1 MLHHHKLQS
10 KCHNVSFKQEVVC
23 NKHMAVLA
31 TGCCSEHADARGA
44 HIAMPANHLCA
55 VFICCYACMQPR
67 VYWSEYKCDYCN
79 WQDRISFVMP
89 CWHHT
94 LITVV
99 HSPCTVF
106 GTSDTQKQHVYNL
119 SILLLMSTG

>member
-55 VFICCYACMQPR
+55 VFICCYACMQPSGR
-67 VYWSEYKCDYCN
+67 AWSTGLSTN
-79 WQDRISFVMP
+79 V
-89 CWHHT
+89 T
-94 LITVV
+94 TVTGR
-99 HSPCTVF
+99 TVF
-106 GTSDTQKQHVYNL
+106 
-119 SILLLMSTG
+119 LL